1 MDSAVVLSAFGI
13 FSAMVLGLFKIIDA
27 QTKVTALLAKNI
39 EENTATSRDIVEETR
54 TGNREAAE
62 RNGHLGEQN
71 IEIAKLVIK
80 QNKDVKAIRKSN
92 HSIETILEK
101 RQ

>member
-1 MDSAVVLSAFGI
+1 MDSAVILSAFGI
-13 FSAMVLGLFKIIDA
+13 FSAMVLGLFKIIDT
-27 QTKVTALLAKNI
+27 QTRAVVVLAKNI
-39 EENTATSRDIVEETR
+39 EENTAISRDIVEETR

-80 QNKDVKAIRKSN
+80 QNKDVKGIRKSN
-92 HSIETILEK
+92 HNIEAILKKKE
-101 RQ
+101 

>member
-13 FSAMVLGLFKIIDA
+13 FSAMVLGLFKIIA
-27 QTKVTALLAKNI
+27 TQTQAVVLLAKNI

-62 RNGHLGEQN
+62 RNGHLGQQN
-71 IEIAKLVIK
+71 IQIAELVTK
-80 QNKDVKAIRKSN
+80 QNKDVKSIRKIN
-92 HSIETILEK
+92 HNIETMIKKKE
-101 RQ
+101 

>member
-27 QTKVTALLAKNI
+27 QTRAVIMLAKNI

-92 HSIETILEK
+92 HNIETMLK
-101 RQ
+101 KQQ

>member
-13 FSAMVLGLFKIIDA
+13 FSAMVLGLFKIIA
-27 QTKVTALLAKNI
+27 TQTQAVVLLAKNI
-39 EENTATSRDIVEETR
+39 EENTAISRDIVEETR

-92 HSIETILEK
+92 HNIEAILKKKE
-101 RQ
+101 